1 MNGQLV
7 CQGHFY
13 VAFWFFKELRMT
25 IKELLNNDIKDAMR
39 AKDKNLL
46 TTLRLI
52 TAAVKQIEVD
62 ERIEVGEE
70 RMLAILDKM
79 VKQRKE
85 SISQYEKANRD
96 DLVAQEQFELEI
108 IAKYLPEP
116 LSEAEI
122 EQMVNEAIAATGAEK
137 MADMGKVMGQ
147 LKTKLQGRADM
158 TQVSALIKA
167 KLS

>member
-1 MNGQLV
+1 
-7 CQGHFY
+7 
-13 VAFWFFKELRMT
+13 MT
-25 IKELLNNDIKDAMR
+25 IKERLNNDIKDAMR

-62 ERIEVGEE
+62 ERIDVDEE
-70 RMLAILDKM
+70 RMLVILDKM
-79 VKQRKE
+79 SKQRKE

-96 DLVAQEQFELEI
+96 DLVAQEQFELAI

-116 LSEAEI
+116 LSAAEV
-122 EQMVNEAIAATGAEK
+122 EKLVQDAITSTGAEK
-137 MADMGKVMGQ
+137 MADMGKVMAQ
-147 LKTKLQGRADM
+147 LKPSLQGRADM
-158 TQVSALIKA
+158 SQVSTLIKA

>member
-1 MNGQLV
+1 MS
-7 CQGHFY
+7 
-13 VAFWFFKELRMT
+13 
-25 IKELLNNDIKDAMR
+25 IKERLNNDIKDAMR

-62 ERIEVGEE
+62 ERIEVTEE

-79 VKQRKE
+79 TKQRKE

-96 DLVAQEQFELEI
+96 DLVAQEQFELEVI
-108 IAKYLPEP
+108 SKYLPEP
-116 LSEAEI
+116 LSASEI
-122 EQMVNEAIAATGAEK
+122 EQMINEAVTATGAEK

-147 LKTKLQGRADM
+147 LKAKLQGRADM